1 MSGAFA
7 GVSAVILA
15 AGMSRRFG
23 PRNKLLQTIE
33 GEVMARRAVQPFVG
47 LGLKEVVVAMGH
59 EADRVRAAL
68 AGLPLRFVVN
78 ERYAEG
84 MGSSLACAARSLD
97 RDGLDGILV
106 SLADLPYLQVGDVA
120 AVCRAFCEGGA
131 KRIVVPS
138 YREQQGHPVCFPAR
152 LIEGLASLR
161 GDEGA
166 RRLVQGDAETCI
178 LEMESAGCVRDRD
191 R

>member
-1 MSGAFA
+1 MNRSFA
-7 GVSAVILA
+7 GLSAVILA

-33 GEVMARRAVQPFVG
+33 GEVMARRAILPFVG
-47 LGLKEVVVAMGH
+47 LELKEVVVVVGH

-68 AGLPLRFVVN
+68 EGLPLRFVVN
-78 ERYAEG
+78 DGYAEG
-84 MGSSLACAARSLD
+84 MGSSLACAARGLD
-97 RDGLDGILV
+97 RAGLEGVLV
-106 SLADLPYLQVGDVA
+106 SLADLPYLHVGDVE
-120 AVCRAFCEGGA
+120 AVCRALYEGGA
-131 KRIVVPS
+131 KQVVVPCV
-138 YREQQGHPVCFPAR
+138 RGQRGHPVCFPAR
-152 LIEGLASLR
+152 LIDGLASLR

-166 RRLVQGDAETCI
+166 RRLVQGEADARY